1 MLELSH
7 FVAPPVAVPVANE
20 LYLCAA
26 SAVISH
32 SLLDCWCLVAVLSVV
47 VAAAAGKVGYSAPD
61 SAMTGSTPFIY
72 VSSSPSS
79 ASYLSLEEGG

>member
-26 SAVISH
+26 SAMISH
-32 SLLDCWCLVAVLSVV
+32 SLLDCCCCLVAVLSVA
-47 VAAAAGKVGYSAPD
+47 VAVAAGKVGY
-61 SAMTGSTPFIY
+61 
-72 VSSSPSS
+72 
-79 ASYLSLEEGG
+79 